1 MAENS
6 TNEDDVEGNVEQVE
20 EEVICEE
27 NEVNIDDAKKYK
39 SQVGNSLLRKAKG
52 ASRAAFIMLR

>member
-1 MAENS
+1 MAENF
-6 TNEDDVEGNVEQVE
+6 TNEDDAEGNVEQVE

-39 SQVGNSLLRKAKG
+39 SQVWKFFTKKG
-52 ASRAAFIMLR
+52 EGSSRAVFVMLR